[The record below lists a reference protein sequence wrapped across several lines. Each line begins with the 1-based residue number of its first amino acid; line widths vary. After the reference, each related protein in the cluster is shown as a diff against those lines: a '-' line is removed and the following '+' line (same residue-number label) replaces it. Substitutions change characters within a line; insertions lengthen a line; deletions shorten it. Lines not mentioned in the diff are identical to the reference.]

1 MRLCAYMVKPSFSQ
15 NSPQVALVTRF
26 PNQLWEISWMMTS
39 TRERSPASR
48 QGVTKVMQGFSI
60 PPKGNEGGMNR
71 TSYLAGK
78 CWRLGSEPPLPVAV
92 AQGWGMLR
100 PQPQGTEPLIPAPN
114 IGSKELLAHGQELL
128 DHPIVLLLSS
138 LDQAGLS
145 PDTAPAETNR
155 AIKGNGVPPDAEEQ
169 GFGGTFGP
177 TERPL

>member
-114 IGSKELLAHGQELL
+114 IGSEELLAHSQELL
-128 DHPIVLLLSS
+128 DHPVVLLLSS

-145 PDTAPAETNR
+145 PDTAPAEPNR
-155 AIKGNGVPPDAEEQ
+155 AIKGKGVPPDAEEQ